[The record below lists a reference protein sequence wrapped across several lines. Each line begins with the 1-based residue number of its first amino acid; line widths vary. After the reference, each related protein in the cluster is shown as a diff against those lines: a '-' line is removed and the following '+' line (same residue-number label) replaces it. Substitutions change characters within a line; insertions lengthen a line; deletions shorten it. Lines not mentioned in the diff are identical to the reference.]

1 MYSTSD
7 IASFLGTDRQN
18 VNYYIRKGY
27 LDAIMIDGEYEIT
40 QQAYFSFR
48 DKYYDTAKRNS
59 SRGIAKKLTD
69 AQIEMLSFIIHDTK
83 DNNISF
89 DEFKEK
95 YKNEEELI
103 PQIQDFII
111 YKRDRCIKHDN
122 SQNGYKYAQLAK
134 KYGLA
139 EITIKG
145 IVNQN
150 KRSTF

>member
-7 IASFLGTDRQN
+7 IAEFLGTERQN

-27 LDAIMIDGEYEIT
+27 LEAIMVDGEYEIT

-48 DKYYDTAKRNS
+48 DKYYDADKRNS
-59 SRGIAKKLTD
+59 SRGISKKLTD
-69 AQIEMLSFIIHDTK
+69 EQVNILANIIQDIRN
-83 DNNISF
+83 NNIPL
-89 DEFKEK
+89 DDFKKEYETHK
-95 YKNEEELI
+95 DLI

-111 YKRDRCIKHDN
+111 YKRDSCIKHDN
-122 SQNGYKYAQLAK
+122 KMGFRYGKLAL

-150 KRSTF
+150 KRSDF